1 MIPSY
6 ADTRLQE
13 EKLESAFE
21 ISGKLKLDKI
31 GEKLMHSVL
40 ENDKETIDKGKII
53 KEALNQGIGAF
64 NPDIM
69 FEQLVKSYKIAENL
83 YGQKILRAISGYDA
97 SYIDRNIKIPEF
109 QRELKDKLR
118 EGVQKLKN
126 DKIIDKEGNIN
137 EAGIELA
144 TIALYI
150 EELDN
155 ISPKGDFGER
165 VHKRSS
171 VYGEKGEAKLFRK
184 GNRYKDISVRQTL
197 KTAIRRSHQNIITED
212 IRVHERESR
221 GKTYLVYA
229 VDASGSMRGSK
240 IDAAKKAG
248 VALAYKAIDNKDNVG
263 LIVFNTDIKSKIYPT
278 NDFGLLLKE
287 IAKIRAAQETNIVDM
302 IKQSIG
308 MFPNEHITK
317 HLILLSDALPTI
329 GKNPEEETLKEA
341 ANAKAAGITI
351 SIIGIDLDGHGKNL
365 AKKIVEIS
373 QGRLYIAK
381 NIENI
386 DKIILEDYYSV
397 V

>member
-6 ADTRLQE
+6 ANTKLQE
-13 EKLESAFE
+13 EKHEEAFE

-40 ENDKETIDKGKII
+40 ENDKETIDKGKVI
-53 KEALNQGIGAF
+53 KDAINQGIGAF

-83 YGQKILRAISGYDA
+83 YGQKILRAVSGYDA
-97 SYIDRNIKIPEF
+97 SYIDKNIKIPEF
-109 QRELKDKLR
+109 QRELKDKLK
-118 EGVQKLKN
+118 EGVQKLKD
-126 DKIIDKEGNIN
+126 DKLIDKEGNIN

-165 VHKRSS
+165 VHKKTS
-171 VYGEKGEAKLFRK
+171 VYGEKGEAKLYKK
-184 GNRYKDISVRQTL
+184 GSRYKDISVRQTL
-197 KTAIRRSHQNIITED
+197 KIAVRRQHENIITED

-240 IDAAKKAG
+240 INAAKKAG
-248 VALAYKAIDNKDNVG
+248 IALAYKAIDNKDNVG
-263 LIVFNTDIKSKIYPT
+263 LIVFNTDVKSKIYPT

-287 IAKIRAAQETNIVDM
+287 IAKVRASQETNIVDM
-302 IKQSIG
+302 IKQSIE

-317 HLILLSDALPTI
+317 HLIILSDALPTI

-351 SIIGIDLDGHGKNL
+351 SIIGIDLDSHGKKL

-381 NIENI
+381 NIEEI